1 MEQLGTLEVT
11 EAAVVPTPTPE
22 PTNPTTPATPTTP
35 SAPATP
41 ATTTT
46 PRATATT
53 PASPVNAVANAL
65 ESVYEAVTGDTEAA
79 PEEQIFDEE
88 NPLGAFSEETQH
100 CWVHFYMIIGLVLTA
115 LYGAAVAL
123 RRGNHTRKLRKD
135 MNDVLGGG
143 DGKDPSGSPAA
154 TAKPQEMGA

>member
-1 MEQLGTLEVT
+1 MAE
-11 EAAVVPTPTPE
+11 
-22 PTNPTTPATPTTP
+22 
-35 SAPATP
+35 
-41 ATTTT
+41 
-46 PRATATT
+46 
-53 PASPVNAVANAL
+53 AL
-65 ESVYEAVTGDTEAA
+65 EDVYEAVTGDVEAA
-79 PEEQIFDEE
+79 PEEQIYDEE
-88 NPLGAFSEETQH
+88 NPLGAFSEETHH

-154 TAKPQEMGA
+154 TAQPQEMGA